1 MSATAIAAPSVIV
14 QRRYDSPP
22 PAVYAAWT
30 RAEMIDGWFGPS
42 DAVQESVKALMDVRT
57 GGRFTISFTRGDGE
71 EANVSGLYKEVVP
84 NEKLVFGWAWST
96 GSRHES
102 QVTITTKPE
111 GRGTLLTLK
120 HEQLLDAPMADA
132 HRRGWNDSLDKPAAL
147 LARLT
152 T

>member
-1 MSATAIAAPSVIV
+1 MSATATAAPSVIV

-30 RAEMIDGWFGPS
+30 RADMIVGWFGPS
-42 DAVQESVKALMDVRT
+42 DALQESVTAVMDVRT

-84 NEKLVFGWAWST
+84 NEKLVFGWAWAT
-96 GSRHES
+96 GSGHES
-102 QVTITTKPE
+102 QVTVTTRAE

-120 HEQLLDAPMADA
+120 HEQLFGAAAADA
-132 HRRGWNDSLDKPAAL
+132 HRRGWNDSLDRLAAL
-147 LARLT
+147 LARLAT
-152 T
+152 